1 MWEVKLKL
9 REIFRLF
16 HQHTVQHNIALALRL
31 TIIRSHLFALQHQQ
45 QPQQLTQQ
53 LSIAQVQKPI
63 IIRCLLS
70 AQHPPTQVLC
80 IAQAQKAII
89 TRCPS
94 CAQQTLTQLHS
105 TALAARRT
113 IILIHSTALYLLL
126 QLLVVSLVQLHLRLP
141 TPMVSIAVP
150 LANTTIPRLTSAL
163 TLLIAP

>member
-63 IIRCLLS
+63 
-70 AQHPPTQVLC
+70 T
-80 IAQAQKAII
+80 

-126 QLLVVSLVQLHLRLP
+126 QLLVVSIVHSHLLLP
-141 TPMVSIAVP
+141 TPMASIAVP

>member
-16 HQHTVQHNIALALRL
+16 HQHTPQHNIALALRL

-63 IIRCLLS
+63 I
-70 AQHPPTQVLC
+70 
-80 IAQAQKAII
+80 

-126 QLLVVSLVQLHLRLP
+126 QLVHSHLLLP
-141 TPMVSIAVP
+141 TPTVSIAVP
-150 LANTTIPRLTSAL
+150 LANTTIPRLISAL
-163 TLLIAP
+163 TLLIVP